1 MQLFHP
7 YTFYISADELP
18 RQFTWPFCYEPHPLC
33 EKAVSLVRNHL
44 RSQPRFAMEAAK
56 GKMFGVLVA
65 RRISDGTVGFLAA
78 YSGLLDGRND
88 LPWFVPPVF
97 DLLAPGGFFKRGEAE
112 ISAMN
117 DEIARLQSSSEYVA
131 LKAALQAVTQ
141 TAASDFAAAKA
152 GMAVAKARRD
162 EMRRSTLTP
171 EAEEALLNESRHQKA
186 EYRRLK
192 QRLQNGIDL
201 AKRQLDSYETNIVRL
216 RAERKTRSAS
226 LQRRLF
232 DNYIVSNAL
241 GDRQDLNQVFRAAG
255 IAMPPSGA
263 GECAAPKLLQYAFR
277 NGYHPL
283 AMAEFWWGASPET
296 EIRQHGHFY
305 PACKSKCEPIL
316 GHMLQGVDV
325 EPNVQE
331 TQMMHPAEP
340 SILYE
345 DEWLVAVDKP
355 AGMLSVPN
363 ADNNAPSVL
372 SWALEHFPHATGSLV
387 VHRLDMDTSG
397 ILLIAKD
404 RQTFVLLQ
412 QQFEH
417 RQIKKR
423 YIAILDGLVA
433 TDKGTISLPLGGAKR
448 ENSHHPLPS
457 RHPPRRTHA
466 HHILSGNRTHPPI
479 ACPCGT
485 SPRIKRP
492 HHGRQPLWKTCR
504 PPLPAC
510 RIHLF
515 CPSANRNKHGHS
527 LSRSFLR
534 QKFTCPCH
542 ALGLPFANLFDAR
555 KLLV

>member
-44 RSQPRFAMEAAK
+44 RSQPRLAMEAAK

-65 RRISDGTVGFLAA
+65 RRISDGTVGILAA

-263 GECAAPKLLQYAFR
+263 GECAAPKLLQYAYD
-277 NGYHPL
+277 NGLQPL
-283 AMAEFWWGASPET
+283 AMAEFWIGKSPKSEV
-296 EIRQHGHFY
+296 RHDGHYY
-305 PACKSKCEPIL
+305 PSCRGKCAPIL
-316 GHMLQGVDV
+316 AFMLQGLDV
-325 EPNVQE
+325 EQDP
-331 TQMMHPAEP
+331 
-340 SILYE
+340 
-345 DEWLVAVDKP
+345 VAREAAREHRPTIVFDDDTMTVIDKP
-355 AGMLSVPN
+355 AGMLSVPGRL
-363 ADNNAPSVL
+363 AAVSAVDWVEREL
-372 SWALEHFPHATGSLV
+372 KLPHPPRAA
-387 VHRLDMDTSG
+387 HRLDMDTSG
-397 ILLIAKD
+397 LLVMAKD
-404 RQTFVLLQ
+404 AATLNDLQ
-412 QQFEH
+412 RQFES
-417 RQIKKR
+417 RTVVKR
-423 YIAILDGLVA
+423 YIAMLDGNVGS
-433 TDKGTISLPLGGAKR
+433 DSGRIDLPLSPDYHDRPRQRIDLQGGRQAITNYAVISR
-448 ENSHHPLPS
+448 AEGRTRIAFTPLTGRTHQLRVHAASPLGLGAPIVGDRLYGRGGGRLCLHAAHLEL
-457 RHPPRRTHA
+457 RHPKNGEWMA
-466 HHILSGNRTHPPI
+466 
-479 ACPCGT
+479 
-485 SPRIKRP
+485 
-492 HHGRQPLWKTCR
+492 
-504 PPLPAC
+504 
-510 RIHLF
+510 
-515 CPSANRNKHGHS
+515 
-527 LSRSFLR
+527 
-534 QKFTCPCH
+534 
-542 ALGLPFANLFDAR
+542 FDAP
-555 KLLV
+555 VPF